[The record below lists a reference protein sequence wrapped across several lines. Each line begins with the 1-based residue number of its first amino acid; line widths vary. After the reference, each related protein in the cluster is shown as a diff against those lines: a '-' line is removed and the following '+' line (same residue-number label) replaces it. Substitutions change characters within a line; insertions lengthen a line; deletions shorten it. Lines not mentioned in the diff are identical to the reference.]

1 MCKLYSMY
9 SYSTIHDNRRA
20 FPGLCG
26 RSLKRSPSNDAKG
39 KAPAKKN
46 KYVQHFFKPKET
58 WTHSFCAL
66 GCVSDDISPSKDEIV
81 HLQKAGLGKRKVVF
95 PHKNADHDGFMNII
109 EKEYPKIKEG
119 GGIELLRAVG
129 GGGGQRKLEVLSSGP
144 RGYSIEYLRNIIC
157 IGQATLY
164 IRPLQKDLDLTPLPD
179 KLSVCRYVYL
189 VYIIVPEHLFYLHI
203 CTLMCAGT

>member
-1 MCKLYSMY
+1 
-9 SYSTIHDNRRA
+9 
-20 FPGLCG
+20 
-26 RSLKRSPSNDAKG
+26 
-39 KAPAKKN
+39 
-46 KYVQHFFKPKET
+46 
-58 WTHSFCAL
+58 
-66 GCVSDDISPSKDEIV
+66 
-81 HLQKAGLGKRKVVF
+81 
-95 PHKNADHDGFMNII
+95 MNII